1 MHEAMWCSVLSGD
14 DVAERTIFWEQI
26 LELYRKVRKEVMELR
41 DEGKDDLVFDFL
53 SERKGEERKNQESR
67 SLNRLISTI

>member
-1 MHEAMWCSVLSGD
+1 MHEAMWCFVLSGD

-53 SERKGEERKNQESR
+53 SERKGERTKEPG
-67 SLNRLISTI
+67 IT